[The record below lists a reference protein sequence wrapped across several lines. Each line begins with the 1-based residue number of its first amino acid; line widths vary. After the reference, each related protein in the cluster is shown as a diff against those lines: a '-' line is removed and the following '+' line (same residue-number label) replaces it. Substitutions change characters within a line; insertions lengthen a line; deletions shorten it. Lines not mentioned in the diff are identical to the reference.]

1 MSLFD
6 SASLVVT
13 PNGYKATKLYSVIP
27 SDGTGDM
34 TFARAGN
41 TATRVNASGLIEA
54 VNADIPRLDYLGGGC
69 PKLLL
74 EPQRTNLF
82 LQSNDIS
89 NAAWDKIGLSI
100 TSNNAISPQGTQ
112 NAGLLTATGGQ
123 TIHDFY
129 QAFTSDS
136 TGNCTISVFFK
147 KNTQRYFYISI
158 NRISIAG
165 DFVVG
170 VFDVDNKTFTTYNN
184 GGFTNL
190 NCKVED
196 YGNGWVR
203 CIVSATC
210 TTVSTSMYTF
220 IGFNNSANY
229 QNTGTSR
236 GRSIYDNSNS
246 AWVYGVQCETAS
258 YATSYIPTTS
268 AAVTRNADVCTK
280 TSATSLIGQTEGTMF
295 FDFKVGQ
302 QNSQSVY
309 FGITSGSFTNF
320 ILIGK
325 EAGVTPNKILFGI
338 RGNSVDALYDTSTS
352 INSNFNKCAIAYKSN
367 NWAAY
372 FNGNL
377 VASGTSSITF
387 NQTLTLFGFGTNGVL
402 ENLAEKIEI
411 KSAALWKTRLS
422 NADLAALTSL

>member
-34 TFARAGN
+34 AFGRAGN
-41 TATRVNASGLIEA
+41 TATRVNALGLIQA

-89 NAAWDKIGLSI
+89 NAAWDKVGLSI

-123 TIHDFY
+123 TFHDFY
-129 QAFTSDS
+129 QAFGSDS
-136 TGNCTISVFFK
+136 TGNCTISAFFK

-158 NRISIAG
+158 NRIAQAFE
-165 DFVVG
+165 FVVG

-210 TTVSTSMYTF
+210 TTVSASMYTF
-220 IGFNNSANY
+220 IGFNNSANF
-229 QNTGTSR
+229 QETGTSR
-236 GRSIYDNSNS
+236 GRSIYNNSNS
-246 AWVYGVQCETAS
+246 AWVYGVQSETAL

-268 AAVTRNADVCTK
+268 AAVTRNADVCLK
-280 TSATSLIGQTEGTMF
+280 TSATALIGQTEGTIYGEF
-295 FDFKVGQ
+295 FVRNQYVSSLSWIRLASGGLYGSFIFVYANASRVPRVEVIVN
-302 QNSQSVY
+302 NSLVVNLTGTAITEGYHKFALAYKLDDYVLYVDGIQIATDTTSAPVPAMDEIY
-309 FGITSGSFTNF
+309 LDNYIDGGERITSRKSF
-320 ILIGK
+320 
-325 EAGVTPNKILFGI
+325 
-338 RGNSVDALYDTSTS
+338 
-352 INSNFNKCAIAYKSN
+352 
-367 NWAAY
+367 
-372 FNGNL
+372 
-377 VASGTSSITF
+377 
-387 NQTLTLFGFGTNGVL
+387 
-402 ENLAEKIEI
+402 
-411 KSAALWKTRLS
+411 ALWKTRLS
-422 NADLAALTSL
+422 NTDLAALTSL